1 MNLAAWRRLSYLP
14 IFGLALALGLSA
26 CIGLDTTP
34 GTQATI
40 SINSTPD
47 SLSPTPTAP
56 PYLVGAYV
64 SNSTVTN
71 GNGSII
77 VYVIFHHGQQPQAG
91 GKASLYFHYNEDGGG
106 ISGLN
111 NQAGTQT
118 TGSDGYATFSI
129 GIRGLQ
135 LNTPIGIDVTVRFPG
150 IPNIVKANAA
160 SFSVV
165 SSAPTNAPT
174 PTPTP

>member
-1 MNLAAWRRLSYLP
+1 MNLAAWRRLSCLP
-14 IFGLALALGLSA
+14 IFCLALALGLSA

-40 SINSTPD
+40 SINSSPD

-64 SNSTVTN
+64 SNSTVTSAS
-71 GNGSII
+71 GNIN
-77 VYVIFHHGQQPQAG
+77 VYVIFHHGQLPQSG
-91 GKASLYFHYNEDGGG
+91 GKVDLYFHYNEDGGG
-106 ISGLN
+106 IAGLN
-111 NQAGTQT
+111 NQVGTQT
-118 TGSDGYATFSI
+118 TGSDGYTTFSI
-129 GIRGLQ
+129 GIRGLS

-150 IPNIVKANAA
+150 IPNIVKTNAA

-165 SSAPTNAPT
+165 SSAPSNTPSPT
-174 PTPTP
+174 PTP